1 MEARDSLPDVLL
13 GYVHADPG
21 RNALTV
27 AGPRSLVEK
36 VRRDVAVLDTP
47 PTMVEVMATAVEF
60 ERRSDLTALI
70 GGVLAWPG
78 GVLDIAPGTGDVSYG
93 SVAMS
98 GSQVEASLAAL
109 AAQDKAHLRSATR
122 STVLN
127 GRTARLFVGQERRLA
142 TQYYDFW
149 SDAFEARIVTLK
161 VGTVLEVTPR
171 ASGGGTVTADVR
183 SEVSNIS
190 ETDATTGNPTVSQRV
205 AETTVRLNEGETL
218 YIGGLD
224 LDQDSDTRRSA
235 LLGLGSYP
243 SASARSASV
252 LGVFVSARRVGAS
265 DSARVRDGDGAPGP
279 KQPAREHTR

>member
-1 MEARDSLPDVLL
+1 
-13 GYVHADPG
+13 
-21 RNALTV
+21 
-27 AGPRSLVEK
+27 
-36 VRRDVAVLDTP
+36 
-47 PTMVEVMATAVEF
+47 
-60 ERRSDLTALI
+60 
-70 GGVLAWPG
+70 
-78 GVLDIAPGTGDVSYG
+78 
-93 SVAMS
+93 
-98 GSQVEASLAAL
+98 
-109 AAQDKAHLRSATR
+109 
-122 STVLN
+122 
-127 GRTARLFVGQERRLA
+127 VGQERRLA